1 MQKPSKHS
9 TNVQQP
15 KKGILIMKVIEKKA
29 KAKTLFPMRVS
40 CEVCGAELEVGETD
54 MKYGEYGL
62 GYIRCP
68 VCGDSIYFDG
78 IEMKVTPD
86 NMLYPKHFKSFER
99 GVPLSQEETQIYARA
114 VYKVLLN
121 SDLSVD
127 YAYTSVGDTAVIGV
141 KNAAKI
147 EIFVAKKYDDF
158 YVYIGEDK

>member
-1 MQKPSKHS
+1 
-9 TNVQQP
+9 
-15 KKGILIMKVIEKKA
+15 MKVIEKKA

-62 GYIRCP
+62 GSIRCP

>member
-114 VYKVLLN
+114 VYKALLN

-158 YVYIGEDK
+158 YVYIGEDM

>member
-1 MQKPSKHS
+1 
-9 TNVQQP
+9 
-15 KKGILIMKVIEKKA
+15 MKVIEKKA

-40 CEVCGAELEVGETD
+40 CEVCGAELEAGETD
-54 MKYGEYGL
+54 MRYGEYGL
-62 GYIRCP
+62 GYIVCP

-114 VYKVLLN
+114 VYKALLN

-127 YAYTSVGDTAVIGV
+127 YAHTGVGDTAVIGV